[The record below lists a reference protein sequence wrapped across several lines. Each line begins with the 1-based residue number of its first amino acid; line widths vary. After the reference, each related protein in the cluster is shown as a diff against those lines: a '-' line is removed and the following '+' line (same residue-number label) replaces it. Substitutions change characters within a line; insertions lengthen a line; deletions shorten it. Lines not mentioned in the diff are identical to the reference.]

1 MDYKMIE
8 ELGEGSQNY
17 IDSLV
22 KIQNFMKLK
31 IRNIDER
38 IKNLIERLIVSLKIS
53 ITDKAKSKSFS

>member
-1 MDYKMIE
+1 MIE

-31 IRNIDER
+31 IKNIDER
-38 IKNLIERLIVSLKIS
+38 IKNLIERVIVSLKIS
-53 ITDKAKSKSFS
+53 ITDKAKSKSSS

>member
-31 IRNIDER
+31 IKNIDER

>member
-31 IRNIDER
+31 IKNIDER
-38 IKNLIERLIVSLKIS
+38 IKNLIERVIVSLKIS
-53 ITDKAKSKSFS
+53 ITDKAKSKSSS

>member
-1 MDYKMIE
+1 MIE

>member
-22 KIQNFMKLK
+22 EIQNFMKLK